1 MFGSHWPGRANLRWG
16 FAVALSAVLIVT
28 LANAAPAQAAPPK
41 PPNPS
46 DQQIKSA
53 QAQKDAAARD
63 VGMISA
69 RIAVAQAR
77 LDRLNS
83 DAQLAEQKLALALQ
97 RERDAKDAA
106 ASARNA
112 VSAAQSKVD
121 QAHRQFV
128 EYVQQ
133 TYMSGSL
140 GGTTGVLLTAGDPSA
155 LMEQG
160 TLQQYV
166 SAHQIDAMGQLNR
179 ATVIKS
185 NADAAARSALQKQT
199 QAAAAAATAQQNV
212 LAALSQ
218 ATSAKAGLDAQ
229 LTADRQQLQT
239 AQIALTGIT
248 NQRAAYLAWQKQ
260 QAEIAAREAERK
272 RQTQLRQQQAAAAAA
287 ARLRNQQ
294 PSGGGS
300 SHGGG
305 GGGGSP
311 APSPSGGSWS
321 AAKGQRAVDRAMRY
335 LGMRYSWAAGNA
347 SGPTYGVSEPGNAW
361 NDSNVLGFDCSGLT
375 LYAWAPYLRMDHYA
389 ATQYTQAGNYHPSID
404 NLMPGDLVFWSGDG
418 TIGGIGHEAM
428 YIGGGNVIQAPQSG
442 DVIKITNVYNVESG
456 YFGATRPL
464 T

>member
-1 MFGSHWPGRANLRWG
+1 MFGSHWPGRATLRRG
-16 FAVALSAVLIVT
+16 FSVALSVALSATMMNV
-28 LANAAPAQAAPPK
+28 APAQAAPPK

-69 RIAVAQAR
+69 RIAVAQSR
-77 LDRLNS
+77 LDQLNS

-106 ASARNA
+106 ASARTA
-112 VSAAQSKVD
+112 VTAAQSKVD

-133 TYMSGSL
+133 TYMSGSI
-140 GGTTGVLLTAGDPSA
+140 GGTTGVLLTASDPSA

-160 TLQQYV
+160 ALQQYV

-185 NADAAARSALQKQT
+185 NADAAARGALQKQT

-218 ATSAKAGLDAQ
+218 AKSAKAGLDAQ

-239 AQIALTGIT
+239 AEIALTGIT
-248 NQRAAYLAWQKQ
+248 DQRAAYLAWQKQ

-272 RQTQLRQQQAAAAAA
+272 RQMQLRQQQAAAAAA
-287 ARLRNQQ
+287 ARLRNQR

-300 SHGGG
+300 SHSGG

-321 AAKGQRAVDRAMRY
+321 AAKGRQAVDRATPY

-389 ATQYTQAGNYHPSID
+389 ATQYTQAGTYHPSID

-442 DVIKITNVYNVESG
+442 DVIKITNIYNVESG